1 MTAIDANTHDPTCTI
16 TIPIH
21 EPNTDDLPDSS
32 TITIPIHELNTDDL
46 PDSSTITIPIH
57 EPNID
62 DLSDSNSQ
70 QSTVDSSEVDHART
84 TLMDFFM
91 KKMHES
97 LIRQQQQ
104 ALRNGLGDLQRIE
117 EQAEIGIN
125 IDCPITQASCDRII
139 VLIMLIF
146 VIAVVI
152 SSAYLMMNFF

>member
-62 DLSDSNSQ
+62 DLPDSNSQ

-125 IDCPITQASCDRII
+125 INRPISDCSNFLGVLVFII
-139 VLIMLIF
+139 ILVFIILSLYVTTLF
-146 VIAVVI
+146 
-152 SSAYLMMNFF
+152 